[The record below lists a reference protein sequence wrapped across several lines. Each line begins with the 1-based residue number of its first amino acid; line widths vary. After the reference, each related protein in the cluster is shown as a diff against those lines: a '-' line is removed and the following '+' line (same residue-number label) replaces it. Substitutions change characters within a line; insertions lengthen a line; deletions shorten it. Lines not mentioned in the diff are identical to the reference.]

1 MLILNALSKQELPQG
16 TKKSIWKIFDLS
28 ENEFAPIFDF
38 FHAAVK

>member
-1 MLILNALSKQELPQG
+1 MLPEAISDICPFPKVRKNRSEKFS
-16 TKKSIWKIFDLS
+16 T